1 MPSLERD
8 AEAFL
13 GECDALP
20 LCLSSPPSPGASGDF
35 GKDSRLSSSY
45 GSTAS
50 TLSASTAPAAPPASA
65 ADTQQLQPKDP
76 EQWPLLAPVLPPPGG
91 WGLGVPPGLSAAD
104 ILPLANDP
112 FWCRVRAAFMAL
124 FWVVMVALLASVV
137 VIVVNDPAPCSA
149 RKPPTPEQTFNVSLP
164 LSALPVLQAV
174 AASRY

>member
-13 GECDALP
+13 GECDAVP
-20 LCLSSPPSPGASGDF
+20 LCLGTSGDF

-50 TLSASTAPAAPPASA
+50 TLSASSTTTALPPS
-65 ADTQQLQPKDP
+65 DVQQEKLLQPKDP
-76 EQWPLLAPVLPPPGG
+76 EQWPLLSPALPPPGG

-124 FWVVMVALLASVV
+124 FWVVMVALLAAVA
-137 VIVVNDPAPCSA
+137 VIVANDPMPCSA
-149 RKPPTPEQTFNVSLP
+149 RPPPAPEQTFNVSLP

-174 AASRY
+174 AAS